1 MVFKGRR
8 GQGINEKGRPN
19 PSSFQVF
26 QFPAGIFEID
36 EQFLVPAG
44 VSILGADKPNDM
56 AEPTKTPDWKTQT
69 LFLATKGDTLPGFG
83 WKLLGSKHP
92 FLLMFWSFWFRKT
105 LTVREL
111 IILIA
116 IKDHQEAMKN
126 TTYTRPT
133 PTWEN
138 RVILWPQ
145 KSPIAQG
152 DRLQDEL
159 LPCEGLGRSL
169 WKICLI

>member
-1 MVFKGRR
+1 MVFQGRR
-8 GQGINEKGRPN
+8 GQGINQKGRPN

-105 LTVREL
+105 LTVWEL

-116 IKDHQEAMKN
+116 IKDHQEAMKKKLDQHGR
-126 TTYTRPT
+126 TGSYCDP
-133 PTWEN
+133 
-138 RVILWPQ
+138 
-145 KSPIAQG
+145 
-152 DRLQDEL
+152 
-159 LPCEGLGRSL
+159 RSL
-169 WKICLI
+169 PLPKVTDYKMNYCHAKDLVEVFGRFV

>member
-1 MVFKGRR
+1 MVFQGRR
-8 GQGINEKGRPN
+8 GQGINQKGRPN

-105 LTVREL
+105 LTVWEL

-116 IKDHQEAMKN
+116 IKDHQEAMKKN
-126 TTYTRPT
+126 WTNMGEQGHIVTPEVSHCPRWRITRWTTAMRR
-133 PTWEN
+133 TW
-138 RVILWPQ
+138 
-145 KSPIAQG
+145 
-152 DRLQDEL
+152 
-159 LPCEGLGRSL
+159 
-169 WKICLI
+169 